1 MMLETIHTPADL
13 KNLSY
18 EQLDELCAEIRKLE
32 RKLRMTTVPVRK
44 AEINAEIENLYWELE
59 G

>member
-1 MMLETIHTPADL
+1 MS
-13 KNLSY
+13 NF
-18 EQLDELCAEIRKLE
+18 DEICREIRKLE
-32 RKLRMTTVPVRK
+32 RKLRMTADPVRK